1 MSHGVTYTGDLC
13 DKIIVRCRNEFHA
26 SVDKFELHVK
36 QKYWPP
42 WSNFLEFILELMIL
56 PR

>member
-13 DKIIVRCRNEFHA
+13 DKIIVRCRNKFHA

-42 WSNFLEFILELMIL
+42 WSNFLEFILELVIL